1 MSSNST
7 RAPWSHVAENPNSIT
22 TRELEL
28 PISDQAQFPESCKTM
43 IYDYVGLVN
52 QSPEFNNLKAQDG
65 KPEEGPKS
73 RADPALPN
81 TPVIRDLP
89 LKCCTITYIGFLK
102 IVFYI
107 NRVEVHA

>member
-1 MSSNST
+1 M
-7 RAPWSHVAENPNSIT
+7 ADYPNSIT

-28 PISDQAQFPESCKTM
+28 PISDRAQFPESCKIM

-52 QSPEFNNLKAQDG
+52 QSPELKNLKAQAG

-73 RADPALPN
+73 RSDPALPN

-89 LKCCTITYIGFLK
+89 LKFCTIKVIGFLEIGLFIISVK
-102 IVFYI
+102 VYT
-107 NRVEVHA
+107 